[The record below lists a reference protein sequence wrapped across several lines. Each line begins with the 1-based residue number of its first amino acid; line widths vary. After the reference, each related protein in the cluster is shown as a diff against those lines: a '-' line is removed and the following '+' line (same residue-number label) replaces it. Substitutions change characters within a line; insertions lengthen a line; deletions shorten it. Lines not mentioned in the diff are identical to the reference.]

1 MPPGEPTRD
10 VNPYFLLPLSS
21 ALACLVFGVLILA
34 RDPDSTPHRCAS
46 ALLLGGSWWG
56 IGEAFWTLAPDP
68 GTAEMVMRIS
78 APGWIGVGPV
88 CMHLYLADARR
99 AHHPLRRLLPIAY
112 AIAACFLAI
121 EWSEPFLAHGPW
133 ITEGMERVPWG
144 WAYQTGPAYWLW
156 YSFTVLTSS
165 AGSIA
170 AFGTLRG
177 SSASPAETSQSP
189 WLKAGIGIPLLVGS
203 TTDGL
208 LPMLDIPFPR
218 FGVASFAVFGALIT
232 WSMHRYG
239 FSLLAPTGFAGQ
251 ILESMS
257 EGVALATP
265 EGRIRL
271 ANPSLA
277 ALLEVPL
284 ASLIDRPIQSFLA
297 GVDLDCEEEVREIES
312 EIDTPERRVPVAL
325 SSAPLRDK
333 LGNLLG
339 LVLVVRD
346 LREVVNLR
354 SRLITS
360 ARLAAVGELAA
371 GIAHEINNPL
381 AYIGANLRALRE
393 HWLALADAWRSGAA
407 KADFAELFD
416 EGTAMLDDS
425 LEGVERTAVIVRDV
439 RTFSHG
445 GSDERERF
453 DPNEVLERALRVAA
467 PQLRRVA
474 TIERAYG
481 EIPLVEGARRELE
494 QVFLNLIVNAGQAL
508 EELGVLR
515 VRTAV
520 VDGEVEIA
528 VADSGRGIAPE
539 HIDRIFDPFFTTKP
553 VGEGTGLGL
562 SISHEIVRRHGGR
575 IDVSSEPGHGTE
587 FRVRLPIAE

>member
-1 MPPGEPTRD
+1 MPPRESTRA
-10 VNPYFLLPLSS
+10 VNPYFLLPLIS

-34 RDPDSTPHRCAS
+34 RDPESTPHRCAA

-56 IGEAFWTLAPDP
+56 ICEALWTLAPDAT
-68 GTAEMVMRIS
+68 TALTLMRIS
-78 APGWIGVGPV
+78 APGWIAVGPL
-88 CMHLYLADARR
+88 CMHLFLADERR
-99 AHHPLRRLLPIAY
+99 ARHPLRRVLPFAY
-112 AIAACFLAI
+112 ATAAVFLAV
-121 EWSEPFLAHGPW
+121 EWCEPFLGHGPW

-144 WAYQTGPAYWLW
+144 WAYRTGPAYWLW
-156 YSFTVLTSS
+156 YAFTVVTSS

-170 AFGTLRG
+170 AVGDLRG
-177 SSASPAETSQSP
+177 SASPAETSQSP
-189 WLKAGIGIPLLVGS
+189 WLKTGIGIPLLIGS

-208 LPMLDIPFPR
+208 LPLLGIPFPR

-232 WSMHRYG
+232 WSMHRFG
-239 FSLLAPTGFAGQ
+239 FSLLAPTAFAGQ

-257 EGVALATP
+257 EGVALTTP
-265 EGRIRL
+265 EGRIRV

-277 ALLEVPL
+277 ALLDVPL
-284 ASLIDRPIQSFLA
+284 ASLIDHPIQSFLP
-297 GVDLDCEEEVREIES
+297 GIDLGHEELRELEAEVETA
-312 EIDTPERRVPVAL
+312 DRRVPVAL
-325 SSAPLRDK
+325 SAAPLRDK
-333 LGNLLG
+333 QGNLLG

-393 HWLALADAWRSGAA
+393 HWLALADAWRSDAV
-407 KADFAELFD
+407 KIDFAELFD

-439 RTFSHG
+439 RAFSHG
-445 GSDERERF
+445 GTDERERF
-453 DPNEVLERALRVAA
+453 DANEVIERALRVAA
-467 PQLRRVA
+467 PQLRRAA
-474 TIERAYG
+474 TIERDYG
-481 EIPLVEGARRELE
+481 DIPLVEGARHELE
-494 QVFLNLIVNAGQAL
+494 QVFLNLVVNAGQAL
-508 EELGVLR
+508 GECGVLR

-520 VDGEVEIA
+520 IEGEVEIA

-539 HIDRIFDPFFTTKP
+539 HLERIFDPFFTTKP

-575 IDVSSEPGHGTE
+575 IDVSSAPGQGTE
-587 FRVRLPIAE
+587 FRVRLPTAE

>member
-1 MPPGEPTRD
+1 
-10 VNPYFLLPLSS
+10 VNPYFLLPLAS

-34 RDPDSTPHRCAS
+34 RDPDSKPHRCAA

-56 IGEAFWTLAPDP
+56 ICEALWTLAPDP
-68 GTAEMVMRIS
+68 STALVLLRIS
-78 APGWIGVGPV
+78 APGWIAVGPV
-88 CMHLYLADARR
+88 CMHLFLSDKRHAR
-99 AHHPLRRLLPIAY
+99 HPLRRLLPFAY
-112 AIAACFLAI
+112 AIAACFLAL
-121 EWSEPFLAHGPW
+121 EWIEPFLPHGPW

-144 WAYQTGPAYWLW
+144 FAYRTGPVYWLW
-156 YSFTVLTSS
+156 YLFTVVTSS
-165 AGSIA
+165 AGSITA
-170 AFGTLRG
+170 VGNLRD
-177 SSASPAETSQSP
+177 SASPAESSQSP
-189 WLKAGIGIPLLVGS
+189 WLTTGIGIPLLIGS

-208 LPMLDIPFPR
+208 LPLLGISFPR
-218 FGVASFAVFGALIT
+218 FGVASFAVFGGLIT
-232 WSMHRYG
+232 WSMHRFG
-239 FSLLAPTGFAGQ
+239 FSLLAPRAFAGQ

-265 EGRIRL
+265 DGRIRV

-277 ALLEVPL
+277 ALLDVPL
-284 ASLIDRPIQSFLA
+284 ASLTDRPIQSFLP
-297 GVDLDCEEEVREIES
+297 GIDLDSEDELRELEA

-325 SSAPLRDK
+325 SAAPLRDK
-333 LGNLLG
+333 QGNLLG

-393 HWLALADAWRSGAA
+393 HWLALADAWRSETP
-407 KADFAELFD
+407 KVDFAELFD

-439 RTFSHG
+439 RAFSHG
-445 GSDERERF
+445 GTDARERF
-453 DPNEVLERALRVAA
+453 DPNEVIERALRVAA
-467 PQLRRVA
+467 PQLRRA
-474 TIERAYG
+474 ASIERDYGDIPHAY
-481 EIPLVEGARRELE
+481 GARRELE
-494 QVFLNLIVNAGQAL
+494 QVFLNLVVNAGQAL
-508 EELGVLR
+508 DEMGVLR

-520 VDGEVEIA
+520 VDGEIEIA

-539 HIDRIFDPFFTTKP
+539 HLDRIFDPFFTTKP

-575 IDVSSEPGHGTE
+575 IDVSSAPGQGTE

>member
-10 VNPYFLLPLSS
+10 VNPYFVFPLAS

-34 RDPDSTPHRCAS
+34 RDPDSTPHRCAA

-56 IGEAFWTLAPDP
+56 ICEALWTLAPDP
-68 GTAEMVMRIS
+68 VTALALMRIS
-78 APGWIGVGPV
+78 APGWIACGPL
-88 CMHLYLADARR
+88 CMHLYLADERR
-99 AHHPLRRLLPIAY
+99 AHHPLRRMLPLAY
-112 AIAACFLAI
+112 AIAACFLAV
-121 EWSEPFLAHGPW
+121 EWCEPFLDRGPW

-144 WAYQTGPAYWLW
+144 WAYRTGPVYWLW
-156 YSFTVLTSS
+156 YTFTVATSC

-170 AFGTLRG
+170 AFGTLRTG
-177 SSASPAETSQSP
+177 ASPAESSQSP
-189 WLKAGIGIPLLVGS
+189 WIQTGIGIPLLIGS

-208 LPMLDIPFPR
+208 LPMLHVPVPR
-218 FGVASFAVFGALIT
+218 FGVFSFAVFGALIS
-232 WSMHRYG
+232 WSMHRFG
-239 FSLLAPTGFAGQ
+239 FSLLAPAGFAGP

-265 EGRIRL
+265 EGRIRV

-277 ALLEVPL
+277 ALLDVPV
-284 ASLIDRPIQSFLA
+284 ASLLDRPIQSFLP
-297 GVDLDCEEEVREIES
+297 GLDLDCEDALRELECEIE
-312 EIDTPERRVPVAL
+312 TPEGRVPVAL
-325 SSAPLRDK
+325 SAAPLRDRQ
-333 LGNLLG
+333 GSLLG

-354 SRLITS
+354 TRLITS

-393 HWLALADAWRSGAA
+393 HWLALADAWRSGSA
-407 KADFAELFD
+407 KVDFAELFD

-439 RTFSHG
+439 RAFSHG
-445 GSDERERF
+445 GSDVRERF
-453 DPNEVLERALRVAA
+453 DPNEVIERALRVAA

-508 EELGVLR
+508 EEIGVLR

-520 VDGEVEIA
+520 IDGEVEIA
-528 VADSGRGIAPE
+528 VADTGRGIAPE
-539 HIDRIFDPFFTTKP
+539 HLDRIFDPFFTTKP

-575 IDVSSEPGHGTE
+575 IDVSSELGNGTE